1 MDEQQRSLF
10 LRQNYDPFSSLTE
23 IEIKDFIKKTTG
35 LYYGEMQTLFDLLNY
50 EMAQTRE
57 LKFQEIFQKSL
68 KKFSQNRKFQQENKL
83 NIDLVNWN
91 DIGGL
96 MDIKQIIIDTIMFP
110 LNYPKLFASNE
121 KQLGITRSGILLYG
135 PPGKKSHL

>member
-1 MDEQQRSLF
+1 M
-10 LRQNYDPFSSLTE
+10 
-23 IEIKDFIKKTTG
+23 KKTAG
-35 LYYGEMQTLFDLLNY
+35 LYYGEMQTLLDLFNY
-50 EMAQTRE
+50 EMAQTSQF
-57 LKFQEIFQKSL
+57 KFQEIFQNSL

-96 MDIKQIIIDTIMFP
+96 MDIKQTIIDTIMFP

-135 PPGKKSHL
+135 PPGKKIAFQIAFD